1 MLERGNSRL
10 NGPFE
15 DKVKGKKLSLWEGG
29 KERQKQLHMGN
40 FNLPPLVYFMAISR
54 TFIILYFF
62 IFLFK
67 SLTADTN
74 TSFSLNNFGKDSIFD
89 SFLDLY
95 GDAKVINGGSSLQLT
110 APSVSSAGRVI
121 YKKPI
126 KIYGG
131 IPKKL
136 VSFSTYFSFSIS
148 NRSTLAFV
156 VFPYGYPLD
165 LYDYNASSSGILS
178 VEFGVNEDHTGID
191 SSMFVSVKVMNL
203 SYVNLVVNGSEKMQT
218 WIDYEPGSR
227 RVEVRLNRF
236 GSKRP
241 IDPMLFTRIDLS
253 KIWPKIERVFVGLS
267 SSNGNSSQTC
277 DIHYWSFKASRA
289 PDWMHSQP
297 LDPMASD
304 SVENQ
309 EHKMK
314 GSKESDCV
322 IKILAALIVGIGC
335 GGLSTFF
342 VMLMWTVF
350 GKRRQPIVP
359 EEFAVKSLQE
369 CEHKKLKIVLDEA
382 FANEK

>member
-1 MLERGNSRL
+1 
-10 NGPFE
+10 
-15 DKVKGKKLSLWEGG
+15 
-29 KERQKQLHMGN
+29 
-40 FNLPPLVYFMAISR
+40 MAISR
-54 TFIILYFF
+54 TFIVFYFF

-67 SLTADTN
+67 SITADSN
-74 TSFSLNNFGKDSIFD
+74 TSFSLNNFGKDSSFD
-89 SFLDLY
+89 SFLALY
-95 GDAKVINGGSSLQLT
+95 GDAKVVNGGSSLQLT

-136 VSFSTYFSFSIS
+136 VSFSTHFSFSIS
-148 NRSTLAFV
+148 NGNTLAFM
-156 VFPYGYPLD
+156 VFPHGYPLD
-165 LYDYNASSSGILS
+165 LYNYNASSGLLS
-178 VEFGVNEDHTGID
+178 VEFGINEDHNGID
-191 SSMFVSVKVMNL
+191 SSRFVSVKVMNL
-203 SYVNLVVNGSEKMQT
+203 SSVNLVLNGSEKMQT

-227 RVEVRLNRF
+227 RAEVRLNRF

-241 IDPMLFTRIDLS
+241 IDPVLFTQIDLS
-253 KIWPKIERVFVGLS
+253 KIWPKNERVFVGLS

-277 DIHYWSFKASRA
+277 NIHYWSFKASRA

-297 LDPMASD
+297 LDPVASD
-304 SVENQ
+304 SIENQ

-322 IKILAALIVGIGC
+322 IKIVAALIVGIGC

-350 GKRRQPIVP
+350 GKRRQPVVP
-359 EEFAVKSLQE
+359 EEFAVKSLQ
-369 CEHKKLKIVLDEA
+369 HKKLKIVLDEA
-382 FANEK
+382 GLCK